1 VEFSEYGDLKVG
13 SIGPGTARQTW
24 LNRELQHKVSIDSM
38 VPTDENFDE
47 PHPAQPAARRPA
59 ASRRLGSPGRLARL
73 CLKEWRET
81 LRDRRTI
88 VTLVLM
94 PLLVYP
100 LLSLLFQRFLITSLQ
115 TSARPVYVIG
125 LNSKDALPFV
135 QQYLDNGADLLERQQ
150 TVRDATVRSGAAAT
164 SAEPP
169 GQRPQI
175 QWYSLPGL
183 ERAVVEGQ
191 IDLAI
196 LLTPAPQDDAS
207 GGLAAASHC
216 ELIYRG
222 NSALSQAAMEYVRDC
237 FRAVNDDQLQQQA
250 EALGVR
256 LVLPATL
263 QARAVS
269 GTGAAVS
276 LTTLIPL
283 ILILMTITGAVYPAI
298 DLTAGERERGTLETL
313 MAAPVPR
320 LELLA
325 AKYVAVLTVALL
337 TAGAN
342 LLAMTVTLFS
352 SGLGELV
359 FGEAGLSP
367 LVIVQV
373 LGLLVLFAAFFSA
386 ILLAL
391 TSFARSFKEAQA
403 YLIPIMLLSLAPG
416 LLSLTPGL
424 QFSVWLALTP
434 LVNIVLLA
442 RDVFEGSVDPSMAVL
457 AVCSTL
463 MYAVAAIAV
472 AARIFGT
479 DALLYGSEGG
489 WSDLIS
495 RPAKSREVASL
506 PAAMFCVALLFPGSV
521 LLTGFLRQQLHLPMG
536 RLLLFNALATLVLF
550 AGMPLAAAFLQR
562 VRLATGFR
570 VRPARL
576 LALCA
581 AAIWGLTLWPIAHE
595 VFLLNQWLGLT
606 TLTGE
611 QMELVSRLLEQWR
624 ELSPW
629 LILFSLALVPA
640 LCEELLFRGYLFAAL
655 QRATSAG
662 RAIWVSALLFG
673 LFHVVVG
680 SPASPERFLPSTF
693 LGLVLGWLAWR
704 SGSVV
709 PCILLHVCHNGL
721 LLMLA
726 YYRDAL
732 IERGWGVQE
741 QQHLPA
747 TWLLASLLA
756 LAVGGGLLYLA
767 GRPVC
772 STMPETPES

>member
-1 VEFSEYGDLKVG
+1 LSLNEDAFAHAANEDLK
-13 SIGPGTARQTW
+13 IAT
-24 LNRELQHKVSIDSM
+24 DSM
-38 VPTDENFDE
+38 LPTDDHFDE
-47 PHPAQPAARRPA
+47 PHPEQAAARWPAAPRRRD
-59 ASRRLGSPGRLARL
+59 SVGRLARL

-115 TSARPVYVIG
+115 DSARPAYAIG
-125 LNSKDALPFV
+125 LESQETLPFV
-135 QQYLDNGADLLERQQ
+135 QNYLDHGAELLERQL
-150 TVRDATVRSGAAAT
+150 AEAAT
-164 SAEPP
+164 IRPDAGPPTAESPR
-169 GQRPQI
+169 QRPKI
-175 QWYSLPGL
+175 HWFSLPGL

-196 LLTPAPQDDAS
+196 RLTRVPSDDQT
-207 GGLAAASHC
+207 GGLAAATHGT
-216 ELIYRG
+216 LIYRE

-237 FRAVNDDQLQQQA
+237 FRAVNDDQLHQQTQ
-250 EALGVR
+250 ALGVR

-263 QARAVS
+263 HARAVS
-269 GTGAAVS
+269 GVGSAVS
-276 LTTLIPL
+276 LTALIPL

-352 SGLGELV
+352 SGMDRLV
-359 FGEAGLSP
+359 FGVAGLSL
-367 LVIVQV
+367 LVIAQV

-403 YLIPIMLLSLAPG
+403 YLIPVMLLSLAPG
-416 LLSLTPGL
+416 MLSLTPGL
-424 QFSVWLALTP
+424 EFGPWLALTP

-442 RDVFEGSVDPSMAVL
+442 RDVLEGSVDPSLAVL

-463 MYAVAAIAV
+463 LYAVAAIAI

-489 WSDLIS
+489 WSDLIA
-495 RPAKSREVASL
+495 RPAQRREVASL
-506 PAAMFCVALLFPGSV
+506 PAAMFCVALLFPASILV
-521 LLTGFLRQQLHLPMG
+521 TGYLRQQEQLPMG

-550 AGMPLAAAFLQR
+550 AGLPLAIAVLQR
-562 VRLATGFR
+562 VRLVTGFR
-570 VRPARL
+570 VRPARP
-576 LALCA
+576 LAFCA
-581 AAIWGLTLWPIAHE
+581 AAVWGLALWPVAHE
-595 VFLLNQWLGLT
+595 IFLLNQWLGLT

-611 QMELVSRLLEQWR
+611 QMDMISELLEQWR

-640 LCEELLFRGYLFAAL
+640 VCEEWLFRGYLFAAL
-655 QRATSAG
+655 QRSTSAG

-680 SPASPERFLPSTF
+680 SPASPERFLPSAF
-693 LGLVLGWLAWR
+693 LGLALGWLAWR

-709 PCILLHVCHNGL
+709 PGILLHVSHNGL

-726 YYRDAL
+726 YYRDWL

-747 TWLLASLLA
+747 TWLIASLLA
-756 LAVGGGLLYLA
+756 LAVGGGLLELA
-767 GRPVC
+767 GRSARPTI
-772 STMPETPES
+772 SAESKR

>member
-1 VEFSEYGDLKVG
+1 MSLNEDAFSHAANEDLK
-13 SIGPGTARQTW
+13 IAT
-24 LNRELQHKVSIDSM
+24 DSM
-38 VPTDENFDE
+38 LPTDDHFDE
-47 PHPAQPAARRPA
+47 PHPEPAAARRPA
-59 ASRRLGSPGRLARL
+59 ASRNRGSVGRLARL

-115 TSARPVYVIG
+115 SSAQPVYAIG
-125 LNSKDALPFV
+125 LDSQETLPFI
-135 QQYLDNGADLLERQQ
+135 QNYLDHGAELLEQQ
-150 TVRDATVRSGAAAT
+150 VTEAAT
-164 SAEPP
+164 IRPDAAPPTAESPR
-169 GQRPQI
+169 QRPKI
-175 QWYSLPGL
+175 HWFSPPGL

-196 LLTPAPQDDAS
+196 RLTRVPSDDQT
-207 GGLAAASHC
+207 GGLTAASHG

-237 FRAVNDDQLQQQA
+237 FRAANDDQLQHQTQ
-250 EALGVR
+250 ALGVR

-263 QARAVS
+263 HARAVS
-269 GTGAAVS
+269 GAGAAVS

-320 LELLA
+320 L
-325 AKYVAVLTVALL
+325 
-337 TAGAN
+337 G
-342 LLAMTVTLFS
+342 AMTVTLFS
-352 SGLGELV
+352 SGMDSLV
-359 FGEAGLSP
+359 FGEAGLSL
-367 LVIVQV
+367 LVIAQV

-403 YLIPIMLLSLAPG
+403 YLIPVMLLSLAPG
-416 LLSLTPGL
+416 MLSLTPGL
-424 QFSVWLALTP
+424 EFSPWLALTP

-442 RDVFEGSVDPSMAVL
+442 RDVFEGSVDPSLAVL

-463 MYAVAAIAV
+463 LYAVAAIAI

-495 RPAKSREVASL
+495 RPAQRRQVASL
-506 PAAMFCVALLFPGSV
+506 PAAMFCVALLFPASILV
-521 LLTGFLRQQLHLPMG
+521 TGYLRQQQHLPMG

-550 AGMPLAAAFLQR
+550 AGVPLAVAVLQR

-570 VRPARL
+570 VHPARP
-576 LALCA
+576 LAFCA
-581 AAIWGLTLWPIAHE
+581 AAVWGLALWPVAHE
-595 VFLLNQWLGLT
+595 IFLLNQWLGLT

-611 QMELVSRLLEQWR
+611 QVDMISQLLEQWR

-640 LCEELLFRGYLFAAL
+640 ACEEWLFRGYLFAAL
-655 QRATSAG
+655 QRSTSAG

-704 SGSVV
+704 SGSVL
-709 PCILLHVCHNGL
+709 PGILLHVSHNGL

-726 YYRDAL
+726 YYRDWL

-747 TWLLASLLA
+747 TWLIASLLA
-756 LAVGGGLLYLA
+756 LAVGGGLLELA
-767 GRPVC
+767 GRSARPTIC
-772 STMPETPES
+772 PEPRP